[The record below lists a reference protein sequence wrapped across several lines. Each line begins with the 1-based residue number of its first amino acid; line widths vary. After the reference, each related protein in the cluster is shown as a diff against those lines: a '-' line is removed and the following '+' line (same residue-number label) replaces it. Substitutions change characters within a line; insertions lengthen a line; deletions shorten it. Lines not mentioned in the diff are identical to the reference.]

1 MQSNKDIGDIEI
13 SPALPVSSGH
23 TYFLG
28 IAIDK
33 YTRPLSN
40 CVRDMHAAHAIL
52 QAYRGFGAEY
62 STLLVNEKATRRA
75 VLEKLRE
82 LNQVL
87 TGQDNLLLYFSGHG
101 ALDPVEKEG
110 YWLLYGCDFSN
121 YWEEGF
127 TNQDLIRLIRNMKAQ
142 HIIVLA
148 DSCFS
153 GTLFY
158 THRSEGPDPQ
168 PEAIERFRSRWAITS
183 GRSEVVSDGTE
194 GEHSPFA
201 AKLLEFLQRSDHP
214 QGRFSVSELSRFLK
228 NAVPRNSTQSPDG
241 RPLHGVGDDGGE
253 FVFYCPGSTFQ
264 PPPPPPV
271 LMERVAPANTAPVIP
286 PVVEVA
292 VPAEAAAQIRVLIG
306 RANLDDAL
314 KLLTQY
320 QPEALHIQ
328 QMWAAAKR
336 EYRLGVISNSEWTLR
351 RNQVSMAILDYLKP
365 SG

>member
-1 MQSNKDIGDIEI
+1 MQRNKDIGDTET

-28 IAIDK
+28 IAIDE
-33 YTRPLSN
+33 YARPLSN
-40 CVRDMHAAHAIL
+40 CVRDMHAAHAAL

-62 STLLVNEKATRRA
+62 ATLLVNEKATRRA

-121 YWEEGF
+121 YWQEGL
-127 TNQDLIRLIRNMKAQ
+127 TNQDLIRLMRNMKAQ
-142 HIIVLA
+142 HIVVLA

-158 THRSEGPDPQ
+158 THRSEGPGHQ

-194 GEHSPFA
+194 GGHSPFA
-201 AKLLEFLQRSDHP
+201 AKLLEFLQRNDHP

-253 FVFYCPGSTFQ
+253 FVFYCPGSAF
-264 PPPPPPV
+264 PPPAAPV
-271 LMERVAPANTAPVIP
+271 LMESTTSTNTAPVVSL
-286 PVVEVA
+286 VVEAA
-292 VPAEAAAQIRVLIG
+292 VPAEAIAQIRGLIG

-314 KLLTQY
+314 KLLMQY
-320 QPEALHIQ
+320 RPEALQTQ

-336 EYRLGVISNSEWTLR
+336 EHRLGLISNSEWSLR
-351 RNQVSMAILDYLKP
+351 RNQISMAILDYLKP
-365 SG
+365 DG